1 MWDAINPHTGK
12 RRIDD
17 AFPPE
22 IRKTTRENEMQITF
36 HNGSTFQ
43 LVGSDNF
50 NSLVG
55 SPPVGLVFSE
65 YALSNPSSWAYLQPI
80 IEENNGWVGFNST
93 PRGKNHFKN
102 LCDYAER
109 SEKWFYELLTNDD
122 TKVFNEEQLV
132 DILAS
137 LQAVHGDAFG
147 RSFWLQEYFCSFD
160 AAIPGSIWGDCIDAA
175 QQTGRIG
182 KVPLELAYPVHTG
195 WDLGRTDDTV
205 IWFYQVCMGEI
216 RIIDYHASNMKD
228 IPFYADL
235 LRSKSKERGFTYGTQ
250 WLPHDARPRTL
261 AAGGKSIFQQ
271 FNDLNKDGA
280 MGRFAIA
287 PRLDREEGIQAARA
301 TMRKCWFDD
310 EHCSDGIE
318 ALRHYH
324 RTWDEEKKTFSTEPV
339 HDWSSHSCLVAGTLV
354 TTERGSIQIEDVT
367 ICDRVWT
374 PCGFASVLNAGPVK
388 ISESLVQVTTE
399 DGSLVCTP
407 EHKIFTKRGFVI
419 ADALRHDDYIL
430 DGQEWSCIP
439 SALISTVTNSSF
451 RENTTDDTTGERKAQ
466 VACTEPFGNF
476 ITELFQKTTTF
487 ITSMATRWTIPSR
500 TLPSSIGVSIRETTL
515 LSASS
520 EGKCSRQDK
529 VLEQKR
535 MNGMDQPKDLNGTRL
550 MGRTLGKN
558 ASLQP
563 FAASNAISSTRQL
576 FQRHRNGVHFDAS
589 LTPEQNQKAACQE
602 RKEFLFGAFVR
613 NAVRRLCLRFLSA
626 SCTAH
631 KIVGLQRIEG
641 EQGRQLVYD
650 LTVEKHGCYQANGL
664 LVSNSDAFRT
674 LALSW
679 RSAKETYEA
688 QDTTIRQLLS
698 GSIGAQTFGSLKK
711 EHFRKAEERRQGF

>member
-1 MWDAINPHTGK
+1 MSDIQLPFQWTPRPYQRKLWNYLSNHGRRAVTCWPRRSGKDETFLHHTACSAHERVGNYWYMLPEYSQARKSMWDAVNPHTGK

-22 IRKTTRENEMQITF
+22 IRKTTRENEMSITF

-80 IEENNGWVGFNST
+80 LEENNGWVGFNST

-102 LCDYAER
+102 LCDYAEKAAAR
-109 SEKWFYELLTNDD
+109 DDRWFYELLTNDD

-132 DILAS
+132 EILAS

-216 RIIDYHASNMKD
+216 RIVDYHASNMKD

-235 LRSKSKERGFTYGTQ
+235 LRSKSKERGFTYGMQ

-280 MGRFAIA
+280 LGRFAIA
-287 PRLDREEGIQAARA
+287 SRLDREEGIQAARA
-301 TMRKCWFDD
+301 TMRRCWFD
-310 EHCSDGIE
+310 ETRCSEGIE
-318 ALRHYH
+318 NLRHYH
-324 RTWDEEKKTFSTEPV
+324 RTWDEEKKCFSTEPV
-339 HDWSSHSCLVAGTLV
+339 HDFSSH
-354 TTERGSIQIEDVT
+354 
-367 ICDRVWT
+367 
-374 PCGFASVLNAGPVK
+374 
-388 ISESLVQVTTE
+388 
-399 DGSLVCTP
+399 
-407 EHKIFTKRGFVI
+407 
-419 ADALRHDDYIL
+419 
-430 DGQEWSCIP
+430 
-439 SALISTVTNSSF
+439 
-451 RENTTDDTTGERKAQ
+451 
-466 VACTEPFGNF
+466 
-476 ITELFQKTTTF
+476 
-487 ITSMATRWTIPSR
+487 
-500 TLPSSIGVSIRETTL
+500 
-515 LSASS
+515 
-520 EGKCSRQDK
+520 
-529 VLEQKR
+529 
-535 MNGMDQPKDLNGTRL
+535 
-550 MGRTLGKN
+550 
-558 ASLQP
+558 
-563 FAASNAISSTRQL
+563 
-576 FQRHRNGVHFDAS
+576 
-589 LTPEQNQKAACQE
+589 
-602 RKEFLFGAFVR
+602 
-613 NAVRRLCLRFLSA
+613 
-626 SCTAH
+626 TA
-631 KIVGLQRIEG
+631 
-641 EQGRQLVYD
+641 
-650 LTVEKHGCYQANGL
+650 
-664 LVSNSDAFRT
+664 DAFRT

-679 RSAKETYEA
+679 RSAKEEYEA
-688 QDTTIRQLLS
+688 QDTTIRQLLG

>member
-1 MWDAINPHTGK
+1 MSDIQLPYQWTPRPYQRKLWNYLSKHGRRAVTCWPRRSGKDETFLHHTACSAHERVGNYWYMLPEYSQARKSMWDAVNPHTGK

-22 IRKTTRENEMQITF
+22 IRKTTRENEMSITF

-80 IEENNGWVGFNST
+80 LEENNGWVGFNST

-102 LCDYAER
+102 LCDYAEKAAAR
-109 SEKWFYELLTNDD
+109 DDRWFYELLTNDD
-122 TKVFNEEQLV
+122 TRVFNEEQLV
-132 DILAS
+132 EILAS

-216 RIIDYHASNMKD
+216 RIVDYHASNMKD

-235 LRSKSKERGFTYGTQ
+235 LRSKSKERGFTYGMQ

-287 PRLDREEGIQAARA
+287 SRLDREEGIQAARA
-301 TMRKCWFDD
+301 TFRRCWFD
-310 EHCSDGIE
+310 EEYCADGIE
-318 ALRHYH
+318 LLRHYH
-324 RTWDEEKKTFSTEPV
+324 RTWDEEKKVFSTEPV
-339 HDWSSHSCLVAGTLV
+339 HDFSSH
-354 TTERGSIQIEDVT
+354 
-367 ICDRVWT
+367 
-374 PCGFASVLNAGPVK
+374 
-388 ISESLVQVTTE
+388 
-399 DGSLVCTP
+399 
-407 EHKIFTKRGFVI
+407 
-419 ADALRHDDYIL
+419 
-430 DGQEWSCIP
+430 
-439 SALISTVTNSSF
+439 
-451 RENTTDDTTGERKAQ
+451 
-466 VACTEPFGNF
+466 
-476 ITELFQKTTTF
+476 
-487 ITSMATRWTIPSR
+487 
-500 TLPSSIGVSIRETTL
+500 
-515 LSASS
+515 
-520 EGKCSRQDK
+520 
-529 VLEQKR
+529 
-535 MNGMDQPKDLNGTRL
+535 
-550 MGRTLGKN
+550 
-558 ASLQP
+558 
-563 FAASNAISSTRQL
+563 
-576 FQRHRNGVHFDAS
+576 
-589 LTPEQNQKAACQE
+589 
-602 RKEFLFGAFVR
+602 
-613 NAVRRLCLRFLSA
+613 
-626 SCTAH
+626 TA
-631 KIVGLQRIEG
+631 
-641 EQGRQLVYD
+641 
-650 LTVEKHGCYQANGL
+650 
-664 LVSNSDAFRT
+664 DAFRT

-679 RSAKETYEA
+679 RSAKEEYEA